1 MPLPPTSENGH
12 PELRVD
18 RRPDEKNRE
27 SADIDA
33 VAGQFAIEH
42 TSVDTL
48 PNQRRDSDWFM
59 RAAGNLEQELEAPP
73 SFRLNI
79 TLEYYAA
86 STSQNW
92 AGIREALKAWIRDA
106 APSLP
111 EGRSV
116 IEDAPGIPF
125 RLHVLKS
132 SECRPGVFF
141 GCVPSPVDFGVPYG
155 ADG

>member
-18 RRPDEKNRE
+18 RRPDEKDGE

-106 APSLP
+106 APSPVPTARPQVQRVSSGRLLRMRP
-111 EGRSV
+111 ESRGLWRSLR
-116 IEDAPGIPF
+116 G
-125 RLHVLKS
+125 
-132 SECRPGVFF
+132 
-141 GCVPSPVDFGVPYG
+141 
-155 ADG
+155 